1 MTSKKESSVVSP
13 DAMDYSKQTS
23 LKEDSDLDANN
34 NFRSGSELLVEQD
47 YYMKMLI
54 SYSVILVAQFY
65 HYMTLS
71 MMVKLNTS

>member
-34 NFRSGSELLVEQD
+34 NFRSVQ
-47 YYMKMLI
+47 KN
-54 SYSVILVAQFY
+54 F
-65 HYMTLS
+65 
-71 MMVKLNTS
+71 

>member
-1 MTSKKESSVVSP
+1 
-13 DAMDYSKQTS
+13 MDYSKQTS

-34 NFRSGSELLVEQD
+34 NFRSGSELLVEH

>member
-34 NFRSGSELLVEQD
+34 NFCIRFRTFSRG
-47 YYMKMLI
+47 I
-54 SYSVILVAQFY
+54 I
-65 HYMTLS
+65 T
-71 MMVKLNTS
+71 

>member
-1 MTSKKESSVVSP
+1 
-13 DAMDYSKQTS
+13 MDYSKQTS

>member
-34 NFRSGSELLVEQD
+34 ISDPVQNFSREH

>member
-34 NFRSGSELLVEQD
+34 NFDPVQNFSRG
-47 YYMKMLI
+47 I
-54 SYSVILVAQFY
+54 I
-65 HYMTLS
+65 T
-71 MMVKLNTS
+71 